1 MEFIIAN
8 WYLFAGL
15 LVVLYLLYGGVITQK
30 LMGINGISAFEA
42 VRLMNQEKAV
52 LIDVCEDNEY
62 KEGHII
68 NSVSMPLSSLGKRIG
83 EMDKHKAKP
92 VIISCKT
99 GNRSGRAASML
110 RKNGFESI
118 YVLTGGLTAWKKEN
132 LPIEK

>member
-1 MEFIIAN
+1 MEFIITN

-15 LVVLYLLYGGVITQK
+15 LVILYMLYGGAITQK
-30 LMGINGISAFEA
+30 FLGINAVSAFEA

-52 LIDVCEDNEY
+52 MIDVCEDKEF
-62 KEGHII
+62 KEGHIL
-68 NSVSMPLSSLGKRIG
+68 NSVSMPLSSLVKRMG
-83 EMDKHKAKP
+83 ELDKHKAKP

-110 RKNGFESI
+110 RKNGFESVNI
-118 YVLTGGLTAWKKEN
+118 LSGGITAWKKEN

>member
-15 LVVLYLLYGGVITQK
+15 LVVLYLLYGSAITQK
-30 LMGINGISAFEA
+30 LMGINAVSAFEA

-62 KEGHII
+62 KEGHIL
-68 NSVSMPLSSLGKRIG
+68 NSVNMPLSGLSKRMG

-92 VIISCKT
+92 VIISCRT

-110 RKNGFESI
+110 RKNGFESVHI
-118 YVLTGGLTAWKKEN
+118 LTGGMTAWKKEN
-132 LPIEK
+132 LPVEK

>member
-1 MEFIIAN
+1 MEFIITN

-15 LVVLYLLYGGVITQK
+15 LVILYMLYGGAITQK
-30 LMGINGISAFEA
+30 FLGINAVSAFEA

-52 LIDVCEDNEY
+52 MIDVCEDNEF
-62 KEGHII
+62 KEGHIL
-68 NSVSMPLSSLGKRIG
+68 NSVSMPLSSLVKRMG
-83 EMDKHKAKP
+83 ELDKHKAKP

-110 RKNGFESI
+110 RKNGFESVNI
-118 YVLTGGLTAWKKEN
+118 LSGGITAWKKEN